1 MEEEEKEVDLLP
13 PGDVFLL
20 AGQSNMAGR
29 GGVAHRRWDGVV
41 PIECRPRPQ
50 ILRFSAQSRWT
61 LAEEPIHADI
71 DAAKTCGVGPAMPF
85 ASALLSASPRPI
97 GLVPCAVG
105 GTAIADWA
113 KGKKLYERMVG
124 RAREALQWGAE
135 LKALLW
141 FQGESDAS
149 SRESAS
155 AYGSNMEKLVS
166 DLRSDLGLPSL
177 PVIQVAICSGEG
189 KWVEKVRS
197 AQLGMTIP
205 HVVCVDAKGLQLNE
219 DHLHLSTPA
228 QVKLGRMMAE
238 KYVDNF
244 LSHVPLEENDP

>member
-177 PVIQVAICSGEG
+177 PVIQIRDADGTVFSPPDEKIVSSGG
-189 KWVEKVRS
+189 KDEFWDEKIVRLEVS
-197 AQLGMTIP
+197 GGIWMGNPWIHIRRWQFARG
-205 HVVCVDAKGLQLNE
+205 KG
-219 DHLHLSTPA
+219 S
-228 QVKLGRMMAE
+228 GWRR
-238 KYVDNF
+238 
-244 LSHVPLEENDP
+244 